1 MNHGQT
7 RDVADQASKTERDP
21 VCSMMVDPAR
31 TPHKCTYQG
40 KTVYF
45 CAAKCREKFEADP
58 LKYLEPRKPDVAA
71 APVPSG
77 TYYTCP
83 MDPEVR
89 QLGPGH
95 CPKCG
100 MALEPEEVL
109 AEDGSADVEIRSM
122 TVRFIAASLLTVPVL
137 FLAMGGRE
145 MGWVALHDI
154 DMRMSQWLQLLLSAP
169 VVFWCGYPFLERGW
183 QSLISRH
190 LNMFTLIATG
200 TLVAFTYSAV
210 ATFFPDLFPHGLH
223 GAHGAADV
231 YFESA
236 AVIVALVLLGQ
247 VLELKAR
254 QRTAGAIRGLLKLVP
269 ETVQRLRA
277 DGTQETVSLAQLR
290 PGDRL
295 RIRPGDRVPVDGPV
309 VEGEGV
315 VDESMLTG
323 EPMPVEKKSGSTV
336 VAGTIN
342 LEGSFVLEARQMGQ
356 ETVLSKIVSM
366 VAMAQRSR
374 PPVQQL
380 ADRVS
385 AWFVPA
391 VVLVAVAAFVC
402 WLMFGPE
409 PQLAYAIVAAVSVL
423 VIACPCALGLATPM
437 SVMVGVGRGA
447 QSGVLVRNA
456 EAMQRLEQVTT
467 IVFDKTGT
475 LTEGKPRISAI
486 ELQGNVTAEDVLT
499 LTASIEQASAHP
511 LASAFMLAA
520 EERGLRVPA
529 ASSFTSLAGQGV
541 KGQAGGRQ
549 VAAGNSKL
557 MQSLG
562 VLTDGAAHAADQ
574 LRAQGQAAVFVA
586 VDGQMAAVIG
596 VVDPVK
602 PMAASAISW
611 LKAQGLHVVML
622 TGDNAVTAHA
632 VAKLTG
638 VDEVMAE
645 AMPADKLRLIQE
657 MKARGAVVAMAGD
670 GINDAPA
677 LAAADVGIAMG
688 TGTDIAIESA
698 GITLVKGDI
707 RGIVRAITLSKA
719 MMGNIRQNLFFAFV
733 YNAVGVLAAAGLAYP
748 LFGVLLN
755 PGIAA
760 GAMSL
765 SSVSVIANALRLRSL
780 RLT

>member
-1 MNHGQT
+1 MDHGPT
-7 RDVADQASKTERDP
+7 RDVEDQARKTARDP

-31 TPHKCTYQG
+31 TPHKCTYKG
-40 KTVYF
+40 DTIYF
-45 CAAKCREKFEADP
+45 CAAKCREKFEAEP
-58 LKYLEPRKPDVAA
+58 LKYLGSP
-71 APVPSG
+71 APARSAVPQSS
-77 TYYTCP
+77 TSIYTCP
-83 MDPEVR
+83 MDPEIR
-89 QLGPGH
+89 QVGPGY

-100 MALEPEEVL
+100 MALEPEDAS
-109 AEDGSADVEIRSM
+109 AEDESADVEIRSM
-122 TVRFIAASLLTVPVL
+122 MTRFGVACLLTVPVL

-154 DMRMSQWLQLLLSAP
+154 DMRTSQWLQLLLCGP

-183 QSLISRH
+183 QSVISRH

-200 TLVAFTYSAV
+200 TLVAFAYSAV

-236 AVIVALVLLGQ
+236 AVIVTLVLLGQ

-254 QRTAGAIRGLLKLVP
+254 QRTAGAIRSLLKLVP

-277 DGTQETVSLAQLR
+277 DGSPETLSLDQVR
-290 PGDRL
+290 SGDRL

-309 VEGEGV
+309 LEGEGV

-323 EPMPVEKKSGSTV
+323 EPMPVEKRTGSSV

-374 PPVQQL
+374 APVQQL

-385 AWFVPA
+385 ALFVPA
-391 VVLVAVAAFVC
+391 VVMVAVVAFAC
-402 WLMFGPE
+402 WLLFGPE
-409 PQLAYAIVAAVSVL
+409 PSLAYAIVAAVSVL

-447 QSGVLVRNA
+447 QSGVLVRSA

-467 IVFDKTGT
+467 IVIDKTGT
-475 LTEGKPRISAI
+475 ITEGKPRISTI
-486 ELQGNVTAEDVLT
+486 DLQGSATAEDVLR
-499 LTASIEQASAHP
+499 LAASIEQASAHP
-511 LASAFMLAA
+511 LASAFLQAA
-520 EERGLRVPA
+520 AERGLQVPT
-529 ASSFTSLAGQGV
+529 ASSFVSIAGQGV
-541 KGQAGGRQ
+541 KGTVAGRMIA
-549 VAAGNSKL
+549 VGNARL

-562 VLTDGAAHAADQ
+562 VLTDAAERAADG
-574 LRAQGQAAVFVA
+574 LRGQGHAAVFMA
-586 VDGQMAAVIG
+586 VDDQMAAVAG
-596 VVDPVK
+596 VIDPVK
-602 PMAASAISW
+602 PAAASAVSR
-611 LKAQGLHVVML
+611 LKELGLRVVML
-622 TGDNAVTAHA
+622 TGDNASTAQA

-638 VDEVMAE
+638 IDEVMAE
-645 AMPADKLRLIQE
+645 AMPADKLRIVQD

-677 LAAADVGIAMG
+677 LAVADVGIAMG
-688 TGTDIAIESA
+688 TGTDIAIETA

-748 LFGVLLN
+748 LFGILLN

>member
-1 MNHGQT
+1 MNHGQS

-31 TPHKCTYQG
+31 TPHKCTHQG

-58 LKYLEPRKPDVAA
+58 LKYLEPRKPDVTA

-100 MALEPEEVL
+100 MALEPEEFLV
-109 AEDGSADVEIRSM
+109 EDESADVEIRSM
-122 TVRFIAASLLTVPVL
+122 TVRFIVAKVLTLPVL
-137 FLAMGGRE
+137 FLAMGGRD

-154 DMRMSQWLQLLLSAP
+154 DMRTSQWLQLLLSAP

-200 TLVAFTYSAV
+200 TLVAFAYSAV

-236 AVIVALVLLGQ
+236 AVIVTLVLLGQ

-254 QRTAGAIRGLLKLVP
+254 QRTAGAIRALLKLVP

-277 DGTQETVSLAQLR
+277 DGSQETVSLAQLR

-323 EPMPVEKKSGSTV
+323 EPMPVEKRPGNTV

-342 LEGSFVLEARQMGQ
+342 LEDSFVLEARQLGK

-391 VVLVAVAAFVC
+391 VVLIAVAAFVS

-520 EERGLRVPA
+520 GERGLRVPA

-541 KGQAGGRQ
+541 KGAAGGRQ
-549 VAAGNSKL
+549 VAAGNAKL

-562 VLTDGAAHAADQ
+562 VLTDKAAHVADE
-574 LRAQGQAAVFVA
+574 LRAQGQAAVFIA

-602 PMAASAISW
+602 PLAASAISW
-611 LKAQGLHVVML
+611 LKAQGLHVVMI
-622 TGDNAVTAHA
+622 TGDNAVTAQA

-638 VDEVMAE
+638 VDEVVAE

-707 RGIVRAITLSKA
+707 RGIVRAVTLSKA

-748 LFGVLLN
+748 FFGILLN

>member
-1 MNHGQT
+1 
-7 RDVADQASKTERDP
+7 
-21 VCSMMVDPAR
+21 
-31 TPHKCTYQG
+31 
-40 KTVYF
+40 
-45 CAAKCREKFEADP
+45 
-58 LKYLEPRKPDVAA
+58 
-71 APVPSG
+71 
-77 TYYTCP
+77 
-83 MDPEVR
+83 
-89 QLGPGH
+89 
-95 CPKCG
+95 
-100 MALEPEEVL
+100 
-109 AEDGSADVEIRSM
+109 
-122 TVRFIAASLLTVPVL
+122 
-137 FLAMGGRE
+137 
-145 MGWVALHDI
+145 
-154 DMRMSQWLQLLLSAP
+154 
-169 VVFWCGYPFLERGW
+169 
-183 QSLISRH
+183 
-190 LNMFTLIATG
+190 
-200 TLVAFTYSAV
+200 
-210 ATFFPDLFPHGLH
+210 
-223 GAHGAADV
+223 
-231 YFESA
+231 
-236 AVIVALVLLGQ
+236 
-247 VLELKAR
+247 
-254 QRTAGAIRGLLKLVP
+254 
-269 ETVQRLRA
+269 
-277 DGTQETVSLAQLR
+277 
-290 PGDRL
+290 
-295 RIRPGDRVPVDGPV
+295 
-309 VEGEGV
+309 
-315 VDESMLTG
+315 
-323 EPMPVEKKSGSTV
+323 
-336 VAGTIN
+336 
-342 LEGSFVLEARQMGQ
+342 
-356 ETVLSKIVSM
+356 
-366 VAMAQRSR
+366 
-374 PPVQQL
+374 VQQL

-385 AWFVPA
+385 GWFVPA
-391 VVLVAVAAFVC
+391 VVFVAVAAFAC
-402 WLMFGPE
+402 WLVFGPE

-456 EAMQRLEQVTT
+456 EAMQRLEEVTT
-467 IVFDKTGT
+467 VVFDKTGT
-475 LTEGKPRISAI
+475 LTEGKPTISAI
-486 ELQGNVTAEDVLT
+486 ELQGGATVEDVLM

-511 LASAFMLAA
+511 LANAFMLAA
-520 EERGLRVPA
+520 AQRGLRVPV

-541 KGQAGGRQ
+541 KGLAGGRQ
-549 VAAGNSKL
+549 VAAGNAKL

-574 LRAQGQAAVFVA
+574 LRAQGQAAVFIA
-586 VDGQMAAVIG
+586 VDGQMAAVVG

-602 PMAASAISW
+602 PAAASAISW

-748 LFGVLLN
+748 LFGILLN

>member
-1 MNHGQT
+1 MNQGHT

-31 TPHKCTYQG
+31 KPHKCIHQG
-40 KTVYF
+40 KTIYF

-58 LKYLEPRKPDVAA
+58 QKYLEPGKPDVPA
-71 APVPSG
+71 APLPSG
-77 TYYTCP
+77 TFYTCP

-100 MALEPEEVL
+100 MALEPEE
-109 AEDGSADVEIRSM
+109 AQADDGSADVEIRSM
-122 TVRFIAASLLTVPVL
+122 TLRFIAATVLTFPVL

-154 DMRMSQWLQLLLSAP
+154 DMRTSQWLQLLLCAP

-183 QSLISRH
+183 QSLINRH

-200 TLVAFTYSAV
+200 TLVAFAYSAV

-236 AVIVALVLLGQ
+236 AVIVTLVLLGQ

-269 ETVQRLRA
+269 DTVQRLRA
-277 DGTQETVSLAQLR
+277 DGSLETLSLAQLR

-309 VEGEGV
+309 VDGEGV

-323 EPMPVEKKSGSTV
+323 EPMPVEKASGSTV

-385 AWFVPA
+385 GWFVPA
-391 VVLVAVAAFVC
+391 VVIVAVAAFAC
-402 WLMFGPE
+402 WLVFGPE
-409 PQLAYAIVAAVSVL
+409 PQLAYATVAAVSVL

-456 EAMQRLEQVTT
+456 EAMQRLEEVTT
-467 IVFDKTGT
+467 VVFDKTGT
-475 LTEGKPRISAI
+475 LTEGKPTISAI
-486 ELQGNVTAEDVLT
+486 ELQGGATVEDVLM

-511 LASAFMLAA
+511 LANAFMLAA
-520 EERGLRVPA
+520 TQRGLRVPVA
-529 ASSFTSLAGQGV
+529 TSFKSLAGQGV
-541 KGQAGGRQ
+541 KGLAGGRQ
-549 VAAGNSKL
+549 VAAGNAKL

-574 LRAQGQAAVFVA
+574 LRAQGQAAVFIA
-586 VDGQMAAVIG
+586 VDGQMAAVVG

-602 PMAASAISW
+602 SSAASAISW

-748 LFGVLLN
+748 LFGILLN

-765 SSVSVIANALRLRSL
+765 SSVSVIANALRLRAL

>member
-7 RDVADQASKTERDP
+7 RDVSDQASKTERDP

-31 TPHKCTYQG
+31 TPHKCTHQG
-40 KTVYF
+40 KTIYF

-58 LKYLEPRKPDVAA
+58 LKYLEPRKPDAPA
-71 APVPSG
+71 APVPSS

-100 MALEPEEVL
+100 MALEPEEAL
-109 AEDGSADVEIRSM
+109 AEDASADVEIRSM
-122 TVRFIAASLLTVPVL
+122 ALRFIVATLLTVPVL

-154 DMRMSQWLQLLLSAP
+154 DMRTSQWLQLLLCAP

-200 TLVAFTYSAV
+200 TLVAFAYSAV

-236 AVIVALVLLGQ
+236 AVIVTLVLLGQ

-254 QRTAGAIRGLLKLVP
+254 QRTAGAIRALLKLVP

-277 DGTQETVSLAQLR
+277 DGSQETVSLAQLH

-309 VEGEGV
+309 VDGEGV
-315 VDESMLTG
+315 VDEAMLTG
-323 EPMPVEKKSGSTV
+323 EPMPVEKRPGSTV

-342 LEGSFVLEARQMGQ
+342 LEGSFVLEARQLGK

-391 VVLVAVAAFVC
+391 VVLVAVAAFAS
-402 WLMFGPE
+402 WLVFGPE

-447 QSGVLVRNA
+447 QSGVLVRSA
-456 EAMQRLEQVTT
+456 EAMQRLEEVTT

-475 LTEGKPRISAI
+475 LTEGKPTISAI
-486 ELQGNVTAEDVLT
+486 ELQGSVSAEDVLA
-499 LTASIEQASAHP
+499 LTASIERASAHP
-511 LASAFMLAA
+511 LASAFVLAA
-520 EERGLRVPA
+520 EQRGLKVSTA
-529 ASSFTSLAGQGV
+529 TSFNSIAGQGV
-541 KGQAGGRQ
+541 KGEVGGRQ
-549 VAAGNSKL
+549 VAVGNAKL

-602 PMAASAISW
+602 PAAAAAISW

-622 TGDNAVTAHA
+622 TGDNSVTAHA
-632 VAKLTG
+632 LAKLTG

-645 AMPADKLRLIQE
+645 AMPADKLRVIQE
-657 MKARGAVVAMAGD
+657 MKARGAIVAMAGD

-748 LFGVLLN
+748 LFGILLN

-765 SSVSVIANALRLRSL
+765 SSVSVIANALRLRAL